1 MSVVLSEP
9 LLLPKAVAQRGEARA
24 LGGLLG
30 LALVVLAVAVA
41 LPVAAL
47 LLLSFYGADGAF
59 VGLANFI
66 AYARGPNVLASL
78 SNSLWLSAASAAICV
93 TLAYGYAFALMHSCM
108 PGRGL
113 LRAIALVPLLAP
125 SLLMAISLIYLFGN
139 QGLLKDWLAVLG
151 LGPAYG
157 PFGIIAG
164 SVLWTFPHALLILCT
179 ALASGDAR
187 LYEAAASL
195 GASRWRIFLT
205 VTLPASRY
213 GLLISYVVVFVL
225 VITDFGVPKV
235 IGGNTQVLATDIYK
249 QVIGQQQLQMGA
261 VVALLLLLP
270 AGLAFWV
277 EQRLRARQSAAL
289 SVRAVPYRPSPCK
302 PLDRALLLYCG
313 LIAGALVLVMGVAL
327 FASLATYWPYKL
339 QPTLANYN
347 FDLMDGGGWASYVNS
362 IKLACAT
369 AVLGAGLSF
378 LTAYLVEKPRRFAA
392 ARGLLN
398 AVASLPM
405 AVPGLALGLGY
416 ILFFNAAWNP
426 LHFIYGGHPGVV
438 HGGAFLL
445 GRPHHPADRA
455 APARPRVRAGGR
467 VAGCALLEDL
477 VARAPAGAAADP
489 DPGGR
494 LLLRERAD
502 HGLGR
507 RLPLLARN
515 HAGLGGR
522 AGDGRCRRY
531 RPGGRDGLP
540 DLPQR
545 RERPP
550 LAGRPGAAADSKDAA
565 LARCIKTEK
574 Q

>member
-9 LLLPKAVAQRGEARA
+9 LLLPQAVAQRGEARA

-30 LALVVLAVAVA
+30 LALVVLGVAVA

-47 LLLSFYGADGAF
+47 LLLSFYGADGSF

-66 AYARGPNVLASL
+66 AYASGPNVLASL
-78 SNSLWLSAASAAICV
+78 GNSLWLSAASAAICV

-108 PGRGL
+108 PGRRL

-195 GASRWRIFLT
+195 GASRWRIFCT

-347 FDLMDGGGWASYVNS
+347 FDLMDGGGWASYGNS

-426 LHFIYGGHPGVV
+426 LHFIYGGLSILVLCTVAHFFSVAHITQLTALRQLDREYELVAESLGVPFWKTLWRV
-438 HGGAFLL
+438 HLPVLLPTLIQVAGYFFVNALTTVSAVVFLYSPETTL
-445 GRPHHPADRA
+445 ASVAVLAMDDAGDI
-455 APARPRVRAGGR
+455 APAA
-467 VAGCALLEDL
+467 AMACLIFLSAAL
-477 VARAPAGAAADP
+477 
-489 DPGGR
+489 GR
-494 LLLRERAD
+494 LLL
-502 HGLGR
+502 
-507 RLPLLARN
+507 
-515 HAGLGGR
+515 AGLERLLIQKTQRWR
-522 AGDGRCRRY
+522 A
-531 RPGGRDGLP
+531 
-540 DLPQR
+540 
-545 RERPP
+545 
-550 LAGRPGAAADSKDAA
+550 A
-565 LARCIKTEK
+565 
-574 Q
+574 